1 MMWSVLQVCALALT
15 LKVGCH
21 AEKITDHLE
30 CHEKVAD
37 VVFVLDSSV
46 SLWEK
51 DFAAQL
57 DFVQMLVDTFAVGPK
72 NIRVG
77 IMTFGTDVRLDFN
90 LKEHQTKKE
99 LKTAIGEIAYLGER
113 QGTNTGEALQYARS
127 KMFEKENGGR
137 DFAGK
142 VIILITD
149 GYSHNLT
156 KTLWE
161 ASMAHSDGIE
171 VFAIGV
177 GLGKDDRELRGI
189 GSTPKDKHVFRVDN
203 YNALPNIQEAL
214 EHMSCDRPSN
224 NQSKTEPSVK
234 PDTGCGGKPADVY
247 FIVDSSSSIWRPD
260 FDKQLD
266 FIKEVIGQFDLGQG
280 STRVGVI
287 TFSDGIH
294 PIIPLTGSQ
303 NRRDLEEQIDKVP
316 YTGGGTN
323 TGGAIRFLTD
333 HAFAADIARPEVA
346 HVAILMTDGQ
356 SKNLTNTYME
366 SQRAHKAG
374 IYLFAIGI
382 GQFVD
387 TLELNDIASNP
398 DDDFVFQVD
407 DYTALT
413 SIKDLLAIKACQV
426 HDNFMKDQPA
436 SCSFDTATDVMFVFD
451 SGAIGRRH
459 SHMIEDL
466 IGDVVR
472 EMELKHHVTRA
483 GIIRESCSQTT
494 DIGLSQYNNAHAFKR
509 HLKNVEYK
517 GLQPLIQ
524 KLRRYSFKPR
534 YGGRKSSQK
543 IAVIFVDDLLDNPG
557 PTILEARRAKFTNIR
572 VIVVATG
579 NHYDEKQLEQLVTS
593 PASRNVV
600 HVDHYKNIAEAKGR
614 LLYSMCA
621 GR

>member
-1 MMWSVLQVCALALT
+1 MWSQLRFLAFALT
-15 LKVGCH
+15 LKVGAH
-21 AEKITDHLE
+21 AEKTTDSLE
-30 CHEKVAD
+30 CHVKVAD

-46 SLWEK
+46 SLRET
-51 DFAAQL
+51 DYDAQL
-57 DFVQMLVDTFAVGPK
+57 DFVQKLVVTFAVGPQ

-77 IMTFGTDVRLDFN
+77 MMTFGTDMRLDFN
-90 LKEHQTKKE
+90 LKEHQTKE
-99 LKTAIGEIAYLGER
+99 GLKAAISRVSYLGER

-137 DFAGK
+137 DNAAK

-149 GYSHNLT
+149 GYSHNLD

-177 GLGKDDRELRGI
+177 GGMDDRELRGV
-189 GSTPKDKHVFRVDN
+189 GSEPKDKHVFRVDN
-203 YNALPNIQEAL
+203 FNALPHIQKAL
-214 EHMSCDRPSN
+214 EHGTCELPHND
-224 NQSKTEPSVK
+224 QSKPEPSVK
-234 PDTGCGGKPADVY
+234 PETGCGGKPADVY
-247 FIVDSSSSIWRPD
+247 FIVDSSSSIWKPD
-260 FDKQLD
+260 FHKQLD
-266 FIKEVIGQFDLGQG
+266 FIKEVIGQFDLGQD

-294 PIIPLTGSQ
+294 PIIPLSGSQ
-303 NRRDLEEQIDKVP
+303 NRQYLEEQIDKIP

-323 TGGAIRFLTD
+323 TGGAIRYLTD
-333 HAFAADIARPEVA
+333 HGFSADIARPEVA

-356 SKNLTNTYME
+356 SKNLTNT
-366 SQRAHKAG
+366 SLQSRRAHKAG

-387 TLELNDIASNP
+387 TLELNDIACNP
-398 DDDFVFQVD
+398 DKDFVFQVD

-413 SIKDLLAIKACQV
+413 SIKELLAIKACQV
-426 HDNFMKDQPA
+426 PQNFVKDQPS
-436 SCSFDTATDVMFVFD
+436 SCSFDTATDVMFVLD

-459 SHMIEDL
+459 SLMIEHL
-466 IGDVVR
+466 ITDVVR

-483 GIIRESCSQTT
+483 GIIRESCSQTP
-494 DIGLSQYNNAHAFKR
+494 DIGLSQYDNAHAFKR
-509 HLKNVEYK
+509 HLKNVEHK

-524 KLRRYSFKPR
+524 KLRRYSFKSR

-543 IAVIFVDDLLDNPG
+543 IAVIFVDDILDNPG

-572 VIVVATG
+572 FIVVATG